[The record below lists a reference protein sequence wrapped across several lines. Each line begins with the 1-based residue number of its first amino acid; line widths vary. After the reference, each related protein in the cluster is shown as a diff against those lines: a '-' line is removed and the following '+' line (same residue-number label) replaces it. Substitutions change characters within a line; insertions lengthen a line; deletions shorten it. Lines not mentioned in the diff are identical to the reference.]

1 VTVDCDGLR
10 ARTHPS
16 GGKDPSLGDVTG
28 LRLLGASGQDSAM
41 EFPQPSYAQTAD
53 GTHIAYSVL
62 GDGPIDLVYAF
73 GYLSNIDADGEVPF
87 HANFRRRLAS
97 FSRLILF
104 DRRGTGLSDR
114 SMIGDA
120 GSLEAGMDDIR
131 AVMDAANSERALLFG
146 LRDGAMLS
154 ALFAASHPDR
164 VFGLVLWAPVARGS
178 SSPDYPWAM
187 SAAEWDDRL
196 ELVRSGWG
204 SVEFAQREMRF
215 VAPQTTM
222 SGAVIEKAARMYRAA
237 ASPASAEAI
246 MRTRSAY
253 DLRAVLPAVQVPT
266 LVMQATEDPWLEG
279 GRHTAALIPGARFVP
294 IPGSDLLPFWSAAEQ
309 TVEHVERFI
318 SRIKD
323 EEAGLERV
331 LSTVLFTDIV
341 GATTKATDLGDRA
354 WKQLLERHHL
364 VIRAMLGR
372 YRGSEVDTAGDAFF
386 ATFDGPA
393 RGVRCALAIRDAL
406 RPLGLEVRAGLHTGE
421 VETINDKVGGIA
433 VHIGARVGAIAQAGE
448 ILVSNTVKDLV
459 VGSGLIFEDAG
470 EYELKGI
477 PDLWR
482 LYRVLPDAALSTFEK
497 ADVH

>member
-1 VTVDCDGLR
+1 
-10 ARTHPS
+10 
-16 GGKDPSLGDVTG
+16 
-28 LRLLGASGQDSAM
+28 M

-62 GDGPIDLVYAF
+62 GDGPNDLVYAF

-97 FSRLILF
+97 FSRLIVF

-131 AVMDAANSERALLFG
+131 AVMDAAKSERALLFG

-187 SAAEWDDRL
+187 SQAEWDERL
-196 ELVRSGWG
+196 DKVRSGWG
-204 SVEFAQREMRF
+204 SVEFAESEMRG
-215 VAPQTTM
+215 VAPETTM
-222 SGAVIEKAARMYRAA
+222 GSAVIEKAARMYRAA
-237 ASPASAEAI
+237 ASPGSAEAI
-246 MRTRSAY
+246 MRTRRAY

-279 GRHTAALIPGARFVP
+279 GRHTASLIPGARFVP
-294 IPGSDLLPFWSAAEQ
+294 IPGSDLLPFWTTAEP
-309 TVEHVERFI
+309 TVKQIVRFT
-318 SRIKD
+318 STIKD
-323 EEAGLERV
+323 EEAALERV

-341 GATTKATDLGDRA
+341 GATSKATELRDRA
-354 WKQLLERHHL
+354 WKELLERHHS

-393 RGVRCALAIRDAL
+393 RGVRCALAIRDAVSA
-406 RPLGLEVRAGLHTGE
+406 LGLEVRVGLHTGE
-421 VETINDKVGGIA
+421 VEMINDKVGGTA
-433 VHIGARVGAIAQAGE
+433 VHIGARVGAIAGAGE

-470 EYELKGI
+470 EHKLKGV
-477 PDLWR
+477 PDRWH
-482 LYRVLPDAALSTFEK
+482 LYRVVPDAVWSTLPES
-497 ADVH
+497 